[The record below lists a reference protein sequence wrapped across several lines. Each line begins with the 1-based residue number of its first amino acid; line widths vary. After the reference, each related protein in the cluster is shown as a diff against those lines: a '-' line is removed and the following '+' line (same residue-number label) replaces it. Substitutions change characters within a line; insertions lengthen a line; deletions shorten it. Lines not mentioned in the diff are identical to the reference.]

1 LSLRPPWR
9 LWVVGCGPW
18 AVEAVEAGEAER
30 AMLRSPGEAVALLIH
45 IAW

>member
-1 LSLRPPWR
+1 MEA
-9 LWVVGCGPW
+9 VGCGPW
-18 AVEAVEAGEAER
+18 AVEAVEAVEAGEAER